1 MCFAPNVQR
10 TNLICMFKFEERFEF
25 ELAKVLDNP
34 ERRKVFSGK
43 VKELTFEWQGRENIY
58 SEARHGEKLL
68 QGKGTIFP
76 WQG

>member
-43 VKELTFEWQGRENIY
+43 VKEQ
-58 SEARHGEKLL
+58 AV
-68 QGKGTIFP
+68 
-76 WQG
+76 